1 MKKAFLLS
9 LLIIISVFFNASIAN
24 AVSCVCTH
32 GPSSEEQVY
41 PTCSVCTLDGCG
53 LSAPWISCRS
63 SSGTTGGT
71 AAPTT
76 GGSPVGGGSTQLD
89 NPLGDDATFPVIV
102 NRVVTSVLG
111 LVGVLAL
118 LAFVYGGVLWMVSRG
133 DTAMIQKG
141 KTMMTW
147 AVFGIVIIFSSY
159 AVLTFIFQAFGF
171 GS

>member
-1 MKKAFLLS
+1 MKKFLVI
-9 LLIIISVFFNASIAN
+9 LLVSVLASTFCFNVCFAIDDFGEALDEELENLNNGATQNPTQSAMQN
-24 AVSCVCTH
+24 PVS
-32 GPSSEEQVY
+32 
-41 PTCSVCTLDGCG
+41 
-53 LSAPWISCRS
+53 
-63 SSGTTGGT
+63 
-71 AAPTT
+71 
-76 GGSPVGGGSTQLD
+76 GGSTQLD

-118 LAFVYGGVLWMVSRG
+118 LAFVYGGVLWMISRG